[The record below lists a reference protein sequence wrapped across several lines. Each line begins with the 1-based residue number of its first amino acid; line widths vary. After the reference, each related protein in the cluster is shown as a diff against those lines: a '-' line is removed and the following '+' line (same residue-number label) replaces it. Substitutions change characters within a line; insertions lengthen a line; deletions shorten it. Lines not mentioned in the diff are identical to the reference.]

1 MKDLYENKKVKNC
14 RQIKVKFLPPTNK
27 TGARIKI
34 YEPKRWITDEEQSK
48 YFSFDYA
55 IGAIEKQAYNILTK
69 NGYKVIAYGCELNQ
83 YIFLCDNWGHP
94 FKSLKDLKQTS

>member
-14 RQIKVKFLPPTNK
+14 RQIKVKFFSPTNK

-34 YEPKRWITDEEQSK
+34 YEPKRWITDKEQRK

-55 IGAIEKQAYNILTK
+55 IGAIEKQGYNILTK
-69 NGYKVIAYGCELNQ
+69 NGYNIIAYGCELNE
-83 YIFLCDNWGHP
+83 YIFLCDDFNFP
-94 FKSLKDLKQTS
+94 FKNLKDLK